1 MKVSRMADIYSVPKL
16 LRENEVLFCYRYNE
30 ENIDLHR
37 NIAMPISFQ
46 SPDLRSEDDFMKLWI
61 DFSYFPFDICST
73 EFKIRPWKG
82 HCEQFARVM
91 LQFMRMCNKRLA
103 WDGRDVPTLHSI
115 MPAREVISGSF
126 WHPASNSEHDWY
138 RAWYS
143 LIGHPNYLRVDASG
157 SFEAFEYQKKKFLL
171 SAAIYDLS
179 DFLQNEE
186 RLSQNIRIGIK
197 EDKKRLKRK
206 NKK

>member
-1 MKVSRMADIYSVPKL
+1 MKVSQMADIYKVPKL

-37 NIAMPISFQ
+37 SINMPISFQ

-61 DFSYFPFDICST
+61 DFSLFPFNSSST
-73 EFKIRPWKG
+73 ESNIRPWKG

-91 LQFMRMCNKRLA
+91 LQFMRMCNKRLT
-103 WDGRDVPTLHSI
+103 WDGRDVPNLHSI

-126 WHPASNSEHDWY
+126 WHPARNSEHDWY

-143 LIGHPNYLRVDASG
+143 LIGHPDYLRVDARG

-171 SAAIYDLS
+171 AAVIYDLS
-179 DFLQNEE
+179 DFLKSEQLLN
-186 RLSQNIRIGIK
+186 QNIGLDIK
-197 EDKKRLKRK
+197 EEKKRVKRK
-206 NKK
+206 NNK